1 MPTNITGQGTTFNLP
16 NYAGELFTADA
27 ENTPFLSAIG
37 GLTGGLQT
45 QNFEFATSSLYEY
58 PEAAQPAIT
67 ESASVTAPTA
77 TTYVRNQS
85 TNVTQIFQETISLT
99 YAKQSNSGRLSG
111 LNTQGQINNAP
122 SEKDFQI
129 ARQLGK
135 IARDVEWTF
144 LNGTHQLA
152 TAATVANKTRGMYA
166 AAGTAIAAAGA
177 DLTREMLQT
186 LWREMYNN
194 GAIFSNAVLWTNAYL
209 KQIIT
214 DLYAYAPTDRNV
226 GGVNIKQIETDF
238 GNIGIMLNRFNPTSS
253 ILVSEMSVVA
263 PVFQPV
269 PDKGNFFYEELS
281 KKGAADEGQ
290 IYGQIGLDH
299 GPSFMHGKIE
309 NLATV

>member
-1 MPTNITGQGTTFNLP
+1 MPNVPGQGNTFNLP

-37 GLTGGLQT
+37 GMTGGLQT

-58 PEAAQPAIT
+58 PTASQPGIS
-67 ESASVTAPTA
+67 EQASVTAPQA
-77 TTYVRNQS
+77 ISYARNQN
-85 TNVTQIFQETISLT
+85 TNVTQIFHESVSLT

-111 LNTQGQINNAP
+111 LNTQGQTNNAP

-144 LNGTHQLA
+144 INGVYQKA
-152 TAATVANKTRGMYA
+152 TTEKEANKTRGMYEA
-166 AAGTAIAAAGA
+166 VGTAIDAAGA
-177 DLTREMLQT
+177 DLKRDILQN
-186 LWREMYNN
+186 LWREMYSN
-194 GAIFSNAVLWTNAYL
+194 GAVFSNMVLWTNAYL

-214 DLYAYAPTDRNV
+214 DLYSYAPTDRNV

-238 GNIGIMLNRFNPTSS
+238 GNIGIMLNRFNPTSG
-253 ILVSEMSVVA
+253 ILVAEMSVIA

-269 PDKGNFFYEELS
+269 PGKGNFFYEELS

-290 IYGQIGLDH
+290 IFGQIGLDH
-299 GPSFMHGKIE
+299 GPAFMHGKIE
-309 NLATV
+309 NLATA

>member
-1 MPTNITGQGTTFNLP
+1 MANINGQGNTFNLP

-37 GLTGGLQT
+37 GMTGGLQT

-58 PEAAQPAIT
+58 PEATQPAIS
-67 ESASVTAPTA
+67 EQASTTAPAAISYT
-77 TTYVRNQS
+77 RNQN
-85 TNVTQIFQETISLT
+85 TNVTQIFQETVSLT

-111 LNTQGQINNAP
+111 LNTQGQVNNAP

-144 LNGTHQLA
+144 LNGTYQLA
-152 TAATVANKTRGMYA
+152 KTVTEANKTRGMYE
-166 AAGTAIAAAGA
+166 AAGTAIDAKTANLSR
-177 DLTREMLQT
+177 DMLQT

-194 GAIFSNAVLWTNAYL
+194 GAIFSNVVLWTNAYL

-214 DLYAYAPTDRNV
+214 DLYSYAPTDRNV

-253 ILVSEMSVVA
+253 ILVAEMSVVA

-269 PDKGNFFYEELS
+269 PGKGNFFYEELA

-299 GPSFMHGKIE
+299 GPGFMHGKIE
-309 NLATV
+309 NLATA

>member
-1 MPTNITGQGTTFNLP
+1 MPNVPGQGNTFNLP

-37 GLTGGLQT
+37 GMTGGLQT

-58 PEAAQPAIT
+58 PAASQPGIS
-67 ESASVTAPTA
+67 EQASVTAPQA
-77 TTYVRNQS
+77 ISYVRNQN
-85 TNVTQIFQETISLT
+85 TNVTQIFHESVSLT

-111 LNTQGQINNAP
+111 LNTQGQTNNAP

-144 LNGTHQLA
+144 INGVYQKA
-152 TAATVANKTRGMYA
+152 TAETEANKTRGMYE
-166 AAGTAIAAAGA
+166 AAGTAIDAAGA
-177 DLTREMLQT
+177 DLKRDILQN
-186 LWREMYNN
+186 LWREMYSN
-194 GAIFSNAVLWTNAYL
+194 GAVFSNMVLWTNAYL

-214 DLYAYAPTDRNV
+214 DLYSYAPTDRNV

-238 GNIGIMLNRFNPTSS
+238 GNIGIMLNRFNPTSG
-253 ILVSEMSVVA
+253 ILVAEMSVIA

-269 PDKGNFFYEELS
+269 PGKGNFFYEELS

-290 IYGQIGLDH
+290 IFGQIGLDH
-299 GPSFMHGKIE
+299 GPAFMHGKIE
-309 NLATV
+309 NLATA